1 MPVTSFHC
9 PCERPLALGQT
20 PSRLK
25 FSTWFTEPDLQTFH
39 FLSSLV
45 FFQYLW
51 FSINF
56 IIRAEVL
63 RGTSENPLGPD
74 IAPHPPAFVMWQHP
88 TFPCIIRPRHSRL
101 WSNPVSARWF
111 GRTFVVCVRWYV
123 PSGTTTFK
131 GAELRVVR
139 SGSHGSVSGCAR
151 DSASLPDHVFSLWG
165 TRHLPGKGLSFKA
178 PPHSS
183 MTFLQPK
190 METSKR
196 VRVRIRPAILGGG
209 VW

>member
-74 IAPHPPAFVMWQHP
+74 IAPHPPGFRHVAAPH
-88 TFPCIIRPRHSRL
+88 FPLHNQAPSFP
-101 WSNPVSARWF
+101 PV
-111 GRTFVVCVRWYV
+111 
-123 PSGTTTFK
+123 
-131 GAELRVVR
+131 E
-139 SGSHGSVSGCAR
+139 
-151 DSASLPDHVFSLWG
+151 
-165 TRHLPGKGLSFKA
+165 
-178 PPHSS
+178 
-183 MTFLQPK
+183 
-190 METSKR
+190 
-196 VRVRIRPAILGGG
+196 
-209 VW
+209 